1 MSDFYNRLR
10 NIFSEAEMETA
21 TPGTTL
27 ICKLIASLPPD
38 GNKERIKGQLLEQFR
53 KIPIPKEEELTKFT
67 TVIKEHESL
76 VTAKDYKIQTGR
88 TVGRIQE
95 DPKTEPNPHYLC
107 GRGKCTQKCSG
118 CDKIRSHLEAD
129 CWVLHP
135 AKKPKD
141 FGTPKKGS

>member
-1 MSDFYNRLR
+1 M
-10 NIFSEAEMETA
+10 
-21 TPGTTL
+21 
-27 ICKLIASLPPD
+27 
-38 GNKERIKGQLLEQFR
+38 EQFR
-53 KIPIPKEEELTKFT
+53 ETPNPKEEELTKFI